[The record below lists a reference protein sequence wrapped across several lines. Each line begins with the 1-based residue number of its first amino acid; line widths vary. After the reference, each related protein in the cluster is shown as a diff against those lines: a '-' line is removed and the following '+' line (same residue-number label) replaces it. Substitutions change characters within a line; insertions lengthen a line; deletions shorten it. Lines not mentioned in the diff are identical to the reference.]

1 VSDLRNEVLNVT
13 NFFSGVRQEVLSVLL
28 NPGGDGL
35 VESVDERLGHD
46 LKPSDIVDELL
57 SVDVVLNGVEVLDLL
72 VEFAEVGLAG
82 GHAIEDL
89 LVHEVESV
97 HSILHV
103 VLVVFLVFTNVDSV
117 LLLVVDFSKVI
128 TTFEEKL
135 EGFLNILLPEEI
147 PLSVLVEE
155 LLSLVGD
162 LVHVVLDVLEG
173 SEKDEL
179 ILDFNEVIAGTT
191 VLVIE
196 AGNLDGDGDEV
207 ADNFVDDVS
216 NAGLSVVALERG
228 DEVQIG
234 VGAVNEVDLNLEDRG
249 PHVVDVGLDVDL
261 LAKVLHGGVNGDGDS
276 LNEEAVAEVN
286 VAEPVGAL
294 LVGLNVIKSVSEELV
309 DLLTLLADIVL
320 AGLDGGGVEVDNCVR
335 LHGLLTLEERLV
347 PGGHDGADLADVLL
361 HLLDEDVDLSDDLH
375 AVGDEGVNSFGAPL
389 KGLYTRLEGVHHED
403 DSVLE
408 EGLLDGEEV
417 GEHVVVHLDDELE
430 LAGLLSVDVDSLV
443 EGLGSLGDLD
453 VQK

>member
-261 LAKVLHGGVNGDGDS
+261 LA
-276 LNEEAVAEVN
+276 
-286 VAEPVGAL
+286 
-294 LVGLNVIKSVSEELV
+294 
-309 DLLTLLADIVL
+309 
-320 AGLDGGGVEVDNCVR
+320 
-335 LHGLLTLEERLV
+335 
-347 PGGHDGADLADVLL
+347 
-361 HLLDEDVDLSDDLH
+361 
-375 AVGDEGVNSFGAPL
+375 
-389 KGLYTRLEGVHHED
+389 
-403 DSVLE
+403 
-408 EGLLDGEEV
+408 
-417 GEHVVVHLDDELE
+417 
-430 LAGLLSVDVDSLV
+430 
-443 EGLGSLGDLD
+443 
-453 VQK
+453 